1 MSNDTLPHCET
12 PVEEKLS
19 SITHGIGAILSI
31 VALAI
36 LVTLASLHGGMRH
49 VITVSVYGGCMLLLY
64 LASTCYHAC
73 RGGRAKH
80 WLKVADHIAIY
91 CMIAGTYTPF
101 LLVSVRGAWGWSLF
115 GVLWGLT
122 LLGAVHETI
131 LRPPLRFHLDDDLPG
146 DGVDRRNRGQA
157 VPAAF
162 ARAGRSRGW
171 WQGGCLTRRRDLL
184 PVGSSAAS
192 ITRSGTCSCWR
203 GARAISS
210 AFYFTSCRSASC
222 DKVIADVSITPP
234 SVSTIALRQRPPP
247 PFVQG
252 DLAAGLQV
260 TQEVFVQ
267 TSCERPAHGGEVDLV
282 VQAERAIV
290 EIRRAHHAP
299 DAVDRPAPSRGSSPA
314 DIRRFP
320 RRP

>member
-1 MSNDTLPHCET
+1 MIEHPMRTDTLPHCET

-49 VITVSVYGGCMLLLY
+49 VITVSVYGGSMLLLY

-122 LLGAVHETI
+122 LLGAVMKLFFVH
-131 LRPPLRFHLDDDLPG
+131 RFDFISTMIYLAMGWIGVIAAKPFLEHLPG
-146 DGVDRRNRGQA
+146 GAVAWMVAGGLSYTVGVIFYLWDRLPFNHAIWHLFVLAGSA
-157 VPAAF
+157 CHFFCILFYVVP
-162 ARAGRSRGW
+162 
-171 WQGGCLTRRRDLL
+171 
-184 PVGSSAAS
+184 
-192 ITRSGTCSCWR
+192 
-203 GARAISS
+203 
-210 AFYFTSCRSASC
+210 
-222 DKVIADVSITPP
+222 
-234 SVSTIALRQRPPP
+234 
-247 PFVQG
+247 
-252 DLAAGLQV
+252 
-260 TQEVFVQ
+260 
-267 TSCERPAHGGEVDLV
+267 
-282 VQAERAIV
+282 
-290 EIRRAHHAP
+290 
-299 DAVDRPAPSRGSSPA
+299 
-314 DIRRFP
+314 
-320 RRP
+320 